1 MDTKEYIKEGW
12 MSVSNS
18 YYHTAG
24 VRKTCHD
31 VKQNKNSMLRNN
43 AIKRIA
49 EDLIS
54 RNIVQSGDILIPA
67 PQHNG
72 NAEYTKDIARIIS
85 EKTGAVVAD
94 ILKCIPHPSLY
105 EQKKEGGET
114 ELSLYLDGK
123 IPLGKNLYFIDN
135 VISSGITFRLANEL
149 FSFRLQP
156 LVYAVDKTKS
166 PDLGKIYNGGI
177 NGTF

>member
-1 MDTKEYIKEGW
+1 MMIDTEKYIKEGW
-12 MSVSNS
+12 MSMSNS

-24 VRKTCHD
+24 VRKICHD
-31 VKQNKNSMLRNN
+31 VKQNENPILRNN

-54 RNIVQSGDILIPA
+54 RDIVQSGDVLIPA

-85 EKTGAVVAD
+85 KKTGAVVTD

-105 EQKKEGGET
+105 EQKKRKKNRIIFIPGWKNSFRQK
-114 ELSLYLDGK
+114 LVLYRQCNQLGND
-123 IPLGKNLYFIDN
+123 ISLGK
-135 VISSGITFRLANEL
+135 
-149 FSFRLQP
+149 
-156 LVYAVDKTKS
+156 
-166 PDLGKIYNGGI
+166 
-177 NGTF
+177 